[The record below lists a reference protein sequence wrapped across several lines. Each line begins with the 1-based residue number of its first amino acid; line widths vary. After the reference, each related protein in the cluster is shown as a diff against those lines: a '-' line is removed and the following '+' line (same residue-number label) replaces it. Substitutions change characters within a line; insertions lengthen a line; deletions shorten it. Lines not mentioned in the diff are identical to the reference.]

1 MLYAYNNKESFFA
14 SWDFLTLMANN
25 GIVAN
30 ANKFQFC
37 QETVKFADLTVTTT
51 GIIPSHKTLAAI
63 QNFSTPTDITGA
75 LCDLVW

>member
-1 MLYAYNNKESFFA
+1 
-14 SWDFLTLMANN
+14 MANN

-51 GIIPSHKTLAAI
+51 GIVPSHKTLATI

-75 LCDLVW
+75 HL